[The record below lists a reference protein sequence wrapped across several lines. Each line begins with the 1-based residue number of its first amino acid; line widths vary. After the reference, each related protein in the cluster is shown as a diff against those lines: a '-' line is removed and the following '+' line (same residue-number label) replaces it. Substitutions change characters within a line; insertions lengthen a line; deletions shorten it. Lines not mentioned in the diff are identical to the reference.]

1 MKILQNVRYLA
12 RQRLPFRGHYVSNGN
27 FILLK
32 LRGLD
37 SPLVEPWMKK
47 KANTYLMISRMNVLN
62 YWLLRLFVVYLK
74 ILEIVNVL
82 LFCVMS
88 AQTYLTKN
96 N

>member
-1 MKILQNVRYLA
+1 MLPAQIVGHIDDLMSDDCKQQKEINRKIFMKILQNVRYLA

-62 YWLLRLFVVYLK
+62 
-74 ILEIVNVL
+74 
-82 LFCVMS
+82 
-88 AQTYLTKN
+88 
-96 N
+96 